1 MSKGIVTGI
10 DIGSSK
16 ITTLIVNI
24 DEENISVLGVASY
37 KSSGIKKGVIVNID
51 DAVHSISESLEAA
64 ERMAGIRVSN
74 AYVSLGCKHIS
85 STNNKGVVAVSN
97 DEISYDDISRV
108 RESSVAVSIPQ
119 SREVLHTIAREY
131 VVDSQGGIKD
141 PIGMAGIRLEMD
153 THIITVSSMVLHNLK
168 KCVSQVGLSV
178 VDIIFSGWAD
188 AEIILTQTEKDLGV
202 VLLDIG
208 FGVTDIA
215 VYHDDAI
222 AFSGS
227 IPIGSSNIT
236 NDLAIGLRLTIED
249 AEKIKC
255 NYPILIKKA
264 QQREEKEDKEKKY
277 SKKDISSLIMKD
289 DLILKLTDIGIE
301 SDSNFDEVRKS
312 MIDEI
317 IEARIEEIFVS
328 VRTEIE
334 KSGFDSKMPAGI
346 VLTGGG
352 SKLYSISKLAQ
363 RFFSTSARVGYPTKY
378 SALNDEISGPSFS
391 TVQGIVNHGEESLSK
406 DKVQNS
412 VSSKDFSNK
421 AKGIIEWVKN
431 LIP

>member
-16 ITTLIVNI
+16 ITTLIINV
-24 DEENISVLGVASY
+24 DEGNISVLGVSSY

-51 DAVHSISESLEAA
+51 DAVHCISESLEAA

-74 AYVSLGCKHIS
+74 AYVSLGCRQIS
-85 STNNKGVVAVSN
+85 STNNKGVIAVSN

-119 SREVLHTIAREY
+119 SIEVLHTIAREY

-141 PIGMAGIRLEMD
+141 PIGMSGIRLEMD

-178 VDIIFSGWAD
+178 VDIVFSGWAD
-188 AEIILTQTEKDLGV
+188 AEIILNQTEKDLGV

-208 FGVTDIA
+208 FGITDL
-215 VYHDDAI
+215 VLYHDDSI
-222 AFSGS
+222 AFSNS

-236 NDLAIGLRLTIED
+236 NDLAIGLRLTIEE
-249 AEKIKC
+249 AEKVKC

-264 QQREEKEDKEKKY
+264 QQRLEKNDKESRY
-277 SKKDISSLIMKD
+277 NKKDISNLLMKD
-289 DLILKLTDIGIE
+289 DLILKLSDIGIDT
-301 SDSNFDEVRKS
+301 DSGFDEVRKS

-317 IEARIEEIFVS
+317 IEARIDEIFNAVK
-328 VRTEIE
+328 TNI
-334 KSGFDSKMPAGI
+334 KKAGFDYNMPAGF

-352 SKLYSISKLAQ
+352 SKLYSISKMAQ
-363 RFFSTSARVGYPTKY
+363 RFFNTSARVGYPTKY
-378 SALNDEISGPSFS
+378 SALNGEISGPSFS
-391 TVQGIVNHGEESLSK
+391 TVQGIVNYGELSLSK
-406 DKVQNS
+406 DKSSNL

-421 AKGIIEWVKN
+421 AKGIVDWIKT